1 MRARV
6 GDRIILAA
14 DKVDQPTREGTV
26 TEVRGADG
34 QPPFV
39 VEWSNGHSGLLYPGP
54 GAILR
59 ITGPD
64 EQATPAPVVGGGG
77 GAAEG
82 TDHREWVVRLS
93 ITGDGDDTSATAVL
107 LADATGEVSAS
118 GDSHRSGQDVPAPG
132 IGAEVAAARALR
144 HLADRLMAVAETE
157 VGQRSGEDVHI
168 RRS

>member
-26 TEVRGADG
+26 TEVRGPDG

-39 VEWSNGHSGLLYPGP
+39 VEWSNGHTGLLYPGP

-64 EQATPAPVVGGGG
+64 EDAAPVPVAADGRAAD
-77 GAAEG
+77 GA
-82 TDHREWVVRLS
+82 DHREWVVRLS

-107 LADATGEVSAS
+107 LADAAGEVSAS
-118 GDSHRSGQDVPAPG
+118 GDSHRSGQDPPTPG

-157 VGQRSGEDVHI
+157 VGQQTGEDVHI